1 MYIKIY
7 VILCKMQYLTVIT
20 KIHGCKVDY
29 FYLLIGYHTSLV
41 LISCGIFVLK
51 TA

>member
-7 VILCKMQYLTVIT
+7 VILCKMLYLTVIT

-29 FYLLIGYHTSLV
+29 FYLLIGFHTSLV
-41 LISCGIFVLK
+41 LISGGTVVLN